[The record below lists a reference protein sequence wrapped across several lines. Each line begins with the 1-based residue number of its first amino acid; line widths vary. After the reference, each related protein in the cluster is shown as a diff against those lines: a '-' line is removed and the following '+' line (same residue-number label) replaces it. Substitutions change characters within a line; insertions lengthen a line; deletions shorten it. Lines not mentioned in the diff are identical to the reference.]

1 LVTCSNRSPEYNARH
16 HAGCDVTGVK
26 PLSGNN
32 VSHAH
37 NKTKRRFDPNIH
49 SHRFWLEKENK
60 WVRLNVSKKGLK
72 TIEKLGIEAVLKK
85 LGK

>member
-1 LVTCSNRSPEYNARH
+1 MSKKCEL
-16 HAGCDVTGVK
+16 TGK
-26 PLSGNN
+26 IPLKGHN
-32 VSHAH
+32 VSHAN